1 VKKIVY
7 LLSLLSLLSAG
18 EITVAVAAN
27 VSYAIHT
34 LKKAFEQQYPKT
46 KVHIIL
52 GSSGKLTAQI
62 RHGAPYD
69 ILLSA
74 DMKYPQV
81 LYAEK
86 IAITKPVVYAQG
98 TLALLS
104 TKQQHDTLTLSVLQH
119 ANIQKIAIANP
130 KTAPY
135 GIAAKEALENAQIYT
150 KLKPKFIYGESIS
163 QTLLYTI
170 HAADI
175 GLVATSLLFSP
186 KMAQYKRDIHWHE
199 VDPIH
204 YAPIAQGMVLLT
216 HAKNNTEA
224 KDFYHFMLS
233 KEAKKILI
241 SYGYKVL

>member
-1 VKKIVY
+1 MKKIVY
-7 LLSLLSLLSAG
+7 LLSLLSLLSAD

-34 LKKAFEQQYPKT
+34 LKQAFEQQYPKT
-46 KVHIIL
+46 RVRIIL

-62 RHGAPYD
+62 KHGAPYD

-86 IAITKPVVYAQG
+86 IAISKPVVYAQG

-104 TKQQHDTLTLSVLQH
+104 TKQQHDTLTLSVLQD
-119 ANIQKIAIANP
+119 AKIQKIAIANP

-150 KLKPKFIYGESIS
+150 KIKPKFVYGESIS

-186 KMAQYKRDIHWHE
+186 KMAQYKRGIHWRE
-199 VDPIH
+199 VDPIR

-216 HAKNNTEA
+216 HAKDNSEVKA
-224 KDFYHFMLS
+224 FYHFMVG
-233 KEAKKILI
+233 KEAKKILM

>member
-1 VKKIVY
+1 MKKIVY
-7 LLSLLSLLSAG
+7 LLSLVSLLSAG
-18 EITVAVAAN
+18 EITVSVAAN
-27 VSYAIHT
+27 VSYAIST